1 MATDVATTS
10 KLSGAALVAALF
22 VVAVWLGMLIW
33 LVAHSDATEVT
44 WARWLTVMASL
55 EAVAFAAAG
64 AVFGTTVQSQRVTEA
79 KEQAAAASDRAVHA
93 ENASKENSKDAA
105 NGRALAM
112 VVKTRKRKKSASTEG
127 LAGTPGDDADDDL
140 AAIAERLFPD

>member
-1 MATDVATTS
+1 M
-10 KLSGAALVAALF
+10 VAALF

-33 LVAHSDATEVT
+33 LVVHSDATEVT

-79 KEQAAAASDRAVHA
+79 KEQAAAASDRAAHA
-93 ENASKENSKDAA
+93 ENASKRKFKGCRQRSRAG
-105 NGRALAM
+105 NG
-112 VVKTRKRKKSASTEG
+112 G
-127 LAGTPGDDADDDL
+127 QD
-140 AAIAERLFPD
+140 